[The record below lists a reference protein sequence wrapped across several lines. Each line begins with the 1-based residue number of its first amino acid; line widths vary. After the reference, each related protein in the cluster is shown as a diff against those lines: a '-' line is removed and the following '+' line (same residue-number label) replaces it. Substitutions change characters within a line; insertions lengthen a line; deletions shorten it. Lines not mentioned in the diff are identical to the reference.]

1 MVEEYDLFVLKKSI
15 FVETLL
21 LTHYCA
27 IVGLKTCIETS
38 SFIFNIICLQFLEEL
53 QKSSP

>member
-38 SFIFNIICLQFLEEL
+38 SFIFNIICL
-53 QKSSP
+53 